1 MTTRTLLK
9 GQPLGHQP
17 LGRQTLGRNGLD
29 RRTILRGLGT
39 AVALPLMEAMVPT
52 ARAAQPA
59 ARPKRLQVFY
69 TPNGMIMQSFTPEK
83 AGRDYPLSPT
93 LAPLAPYKDQFTVIT
108 GLAHYQAS
116 ALGDGPGGH
125 GRSCGAYLTGAHPK
139 RTEGSDLQCG
149 ISMDQVVAR
158 HFGETTQLAS
168 LELRIDPPSLLGSCD
183 VGYSCTYTNTL
194 SWRSPTVALPVT
206 VNPRDVFERLFG
218 DGDALDERSRLQQ
231 LKRKASI
238 LDFVREDASRLSV
251 RLGTN
256 DRRKMDEYLEAIR
269 DVERRIQK
277 ASHSGVSVDSSG
289 LTRPAGIPDAFADHA
304 RTMIDLQVLA
314 MQADLTRVC
323 SFMLGRELSNRT
335 YPEIGVPDS
344 HHMLSH
350 HGGDPEKIAKL
361 VRINQ
366 LHMQQFAYYLERMK
380 ATKDGEGTLLDS
392 TLVLAGSSLGE
403 PNDHDH
409 MNLPVIVAGASLPG
423 NRHIVVPKHTPM
435 CNLMLS
441 MIQSLGIP
449 LDKIG
454 DSTGPLQALTA

>member
-1 MTTRTLLK
+1 MSSVM
-9 GQPLGHQP
+9 
-17 LGRQTLGRNGLD
+17 N
-29 RRTILRGLGT
+29 RRTVLRGLGT
-39 AVALPLMEAMVPT
+39 AVALPLMEAMVPA
-52 ARAAQPA
+52 ARAAKPA
-59 ARPKRLQVFY
+59 ARPKRLQIFY
-69 TPNGMIMQSFTPEK
+69 TPNGMIMQSFTPQT
-83 AGRDYPLSPT
+83 AGRDYALSPT
-93 LAPLAPYKDQFTVIT
+93 LAPLEAFRNDFTVIS

-149 ISMDQVVAR
+149 VSMDQVVAR
-158 HFGETTQLAS
+158 HFGEATQLAS
-168 LELRIDPPSLLGSCD
+168 LELGIDPPSLLGSCD

-218 DGDALDERSRLQQ
+218 DGDALDDASRLAQ
-231 LKRKASI
+231 LKRKTSI
-238 LDFVREDASRLSV
+238 LDFVRQDAARLSG

-256 DRRKMDEYLEAIR
+256 DRRKMAEYLEAIR

-277 ASHSGVSVDSSG
+277 ASEHRVDVDASE
-289 LTRPAGIPDAFADHA
+289 LARPAGIPDSFTDHV
-304 RTMIDLQVLA
+304 RMMIDLQVLA

-335 YPEIGVPDS
+335 YPEVGVPDS

-350 HGGDPEKIAKL
+350 HGSDPEKIGKL
-361 VRINQ
+361 ARINRF
-366 LHMQQFAYYLERMK
+366 HMQQFAYYLERMK

-409 MNLPVIVAGASLPG
+409 MNLPAIVAGGGLQG
-423 NRHIVVPKHTPM
+423 NRHIVVPKHTPL
-435 CNLMLS
+435 CNLMLA
-441 MIQSLGIP
+441 MIHELGIP
-449 LDKIG
+449 LERMG
-454 DSTGPLQALTA
+454 DSTEPLKALTA

>member
-1 MTTRTLLK
+1 MMITRK
-9 GQPLGHQP
+9 V
-17 LGRQTLGRNGLD
+17 LD
-29 RRTILRGLGT
+29 RRTVLRGLGT
-39 AVALPLMEAMVPT
+39 AMALPLMEAMLPN
-52 ARAAQPA
+52 AHAAEIS

-69 TPNGMIMQSFTPEK
+69 TPNGMIMKSFTPEK
-83 AGRDYPLSPT
+83 EGRDFQFSPT
-93 LAPLAPYKDQFTVIT
+93 LAPLEPFRDQLTVIT
-108 GLAHYQAS
+108 GLAHYNAS
-116 ALGDGPGGH
+116 ALGDGPGSH

-149 ISMDQVVAR
+149 VSMDQIVAG
-158 HFGETTQLAS
+158 HFAQATELAS
-168 LELRIDPPSLLGSCD
+168 LELGIDPPSLMGSCD

-218 DGDALDERSRLQQ
+218 DGDALDEKSRMAQ
-231 LKRKASI
+231 LKRKSSI
-238 LDFVREDASRLSV
+238 LDFVRDEAARVST
-251 RLGTN
+251 RLGAN
-256 DRRKMDEYLEAIR
+256 DRRKMDEYLESIR

-277 ASHSGVSVDSSG
+277 ASQNNIGVDSTG
-289 LTRPAGIPDAFADHA
+289 LTRPAGIPDSFEDHA
-304 RTMIDLQVLA
+304 RMMIDLQVLA

-335 YPEIGVPDS
+335 YPNAGIPDA

-361 VRINQ
+361 ARINK

-403 PNDHDH
+403 PNEHDN
-409 MNLPVIVAGASLPG
+409 MNLPVIVAGGAVPG
-423 NRHIVVPKHTPM
+423 NRHLVVPKHTPM
-435 CNLMLS
+435 CNLMLA
-441 MIQSLGIP
+441 MIHALGIEHAQ
-449 LDKIG
+449 LG
-454 DSTGPLQALTA
+454 DSTGPLSELMAA

>member
-1 MTTRTLLK
+1 MTTPTTK
-9 GQPLGHQP
+9 PVIKH
-17 LGRQTLGRNGLD
+17 GRLD
-29 RRTILRGLGT
+29 RRAVLRGLGT
-39 AVALPLMEAMVPT
+39 AMALPMLEAMLPT
-52 ARAAQPA
+52 ARAAEPA

-69 TPNGMIMQSFTPEK
+69 TPNGMIMQSFTPAK
-83 AGRDYPLSPT
+83 TGRDYPMSAT
-93 LAPLAPYKDQFTVIT
+93 LAPLEPFRNRFTVIT

-116 ALGDGPGGH
+116 ALGDGPGSH

-149 ISMDQVVAR
+149 MSMDQIVAR

-168 LELRIDPPSLLGSCD
+168 LELGIDPPSLLGSCD

-218 DGDALDERSRLQQ
+218 DGDALDDKSRLAQ

-238 LDFVREDASRLSV
+238 LDFIRDDASRLSG

-256 DRRKMDEYLEAIR
+256 DRRKMDEYLEAVR

-277 ASHSGVSVDSSG
+277 ASQSSIGVDASELV
-289 LTRPAGIPDAFADHA
+289 RPAGIPDSFAEHV
-304 RTMIDLQVLA
+304 RMMIDLQVLA

-323 SFMLGRELSNRT
+323 SFMVGRELSNRT
-335 YPEIGVPDS
+335 YPEANVPDA

-361 VRINQ
+361 ARINR
-366 LHMQQFAYYLERMK
+366 LHMQQFAYYLDRMQS
-380 ATKDGEGTLLDS
+380 TQDGEGTLLDS
-392 TLVLAGSSLGE
+392 TLVLAGASLGE
-403 PNDHDH
+403 PNEHDN
-409 MNLPVIVAGASLPG
+409 MNLPVLVAGGGLPG
-423 NRHIVVPKHTPM
+423 NRHIEVPKHTPM

-441 MIQSLGIP
+441 MVHELGIP
-449 LDKIG
+449 LDKLG
-454 DSTGPLQALTA
+454 DSTAPLPLSA